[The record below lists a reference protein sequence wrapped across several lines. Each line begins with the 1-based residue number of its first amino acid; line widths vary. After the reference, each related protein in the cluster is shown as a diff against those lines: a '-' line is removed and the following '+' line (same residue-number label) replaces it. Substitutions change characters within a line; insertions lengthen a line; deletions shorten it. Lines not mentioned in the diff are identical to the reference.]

1 MLDYRNVYILISA
14 RVLCTEMGS
23 DVEKIIFTEND
34 SKFCVDVT
42 CTKDGKFVTINSNS
56 RTSSEVYVID
66 AANPFDSLHRVHKRV
81 HGVQY
86 FLEHHHGFFYVLTNH
101 PSVEVKK
108 LHCGNFYLGIC
119 RIEDINSAIWQN
131 IVLPKKGTSL
141 QDIDVFDKHLVL
153 FLDKEGS
160 SMMCSVNLPI
170 DVNCKGIVEIEDL
183 NPWTFPVPSELCGVA
198 PGSNHD
204 YMTSAYR
211 LLLSSPVV

>member
-1 MLDYRNVYILISA
+1 MVMSSQALKLTQLLAWHGLKMELLCSILLLMII
-14 RVLCTEMGS
+14 RDHMEMGS

-119 RIEDINSAIWQN
+119 RIEDINSAIWQV
-131 IVLPKKGTSL
+131 IL
-141 QDIDVFDKHLVL
+141 
-153 FLDKEGS
+153 
-160 SMMCSVNLPI
+160 
-170 DVNCKGIVEIEDL
+170 
-183 NPWTFPVPSELCGVA
+183 
-198 PGSNHD
+198 
-204 YMTSAYR
+204 
-211 LLLSSPVV
+211 

>member
-170 DVNCKGIVEIEDL
+170 DVNCKV
-183 NPWTFPVPSELCGVA
+183 
-198 PGSNHD
+198 SNISNTHALAEWD
-204 YMTSAYR
+204 KSCN
-211 LLLSSPVV
+211 